1 MNEYLF
7 YKTHSCFYFIL
18 KVAGGNVSQGPAS
31 KLLTSCSLILMQMH
45 GGWSSV
51 ESMWGA
57 CACVPL
63 CMHTCI
69 CVYGN
74 VVERGGESTAKCAKM
89 LLINFLLEFH
99 SILKEKYFFLF
110 CITFVFFYFYLSV
123 HNLTNLSVLC
133 CLGYN
138 ISSCIICYFCCK
150 YALFP

>member
-1 MNEYLF
+1 
-7 YKTHSCFYFIL
+7 
-18 KVAGGNVSQGPAS
+18 
-31 KLLTSCSLILMQMH
+31 MH
-45 GGWSSV
+45 V
-51 ESMWGA
+51 
-57 CACVPL
+57 
-63 CMHTCI
+63 CI
-69 CVYGN
+69 GVYGN

-110 CITFVFFYFYLSV
+110 CITFVFFCFYLSV

-138 ISSCIICYFCCK
+138 ISSCIICYYCCK